1 MFHHILIPLDGSRLA
16 ESAIPAAVYL
26 CKTLH
31 ASATLI
37 HIIEQ
42 DAPADIHGE
51 RHLSEEQDAL
61 NYLDKIS
68 HEFFNGINVRTHVHS
83 EHVNNLSQSIIDHG
97 NEFDHDLI
105 VMCSHGHGG
114 FRKAITGSIAQQI
127 ITKGKIPL
135 LLIQPDEGGRIAN
148 QIFKILVALD
158 SDPEHESGLYLASE
172 LAQALHA
179 SVHLVHVIQDMNMLA
194 GLRAEAGRILP
205 MAAEVMMEMNETGG
219 RKYLKEKADW
229 LVKMGIPTSFEI
241 RKGDSAIQIARS
253 ADAVQADLIVLG
265 THGKSGIHAFWSG
278 SVAPKVASAT
288 HTPLLL
294 TPVSRK

>member
-26 CKTLH
+26 CKSLH

-61 NYLDKIS
+61 NYLNKIS
-68 HEFFNGINVRTHVHS
+68 QEFFSGINVRTHVHS
-83 EHVNNLSQSIIDHG
+83 EQVNNLAQSIIDHG

-127 ITKGKIPL
+127 ITKGKVPA
-135 LLIQPDEGGRIAN
+135 PA
-148 QIFKILVALD
+148 D
-158 SDPEHESGLYLASE
+158 ST
-172 LAQALHA
+172 
-179 SVHLVHVIQDMNMLA
+179 
-194 GLRAEAGRILP
+194 R
-205 MAAEVMMEMNETGG
+205 
-219 RKYLKEKADW
+219 
-229 LVKMGIPTSFEI
+229 
-241 RKGDSAIQIARS
+241 
-253 ADAVQADLIVLG
+253 
-265 THGKSGIHAFWSG
+265 
-278 SVAPKVASAT
+278 
-288 HTPLLL
+288 
-294 TPVSRK
+294 